1 MDAAAGTGVLAL
13 AEVRSPVYTCPSS
26 PGVNDSVE
34 QKPSED
40 DISSVRPSLDH
51 VKSVNVAKC
60 KLLTMHNGVVC

>member
-1 MDAAAGTGVLAL
+1 MVAAVGTGVLAF
-13 AEVRSPVYTCPSS
+13 AEASSPVYTWPSS
-26 PGVNDSVE
+26 PGVNERVE